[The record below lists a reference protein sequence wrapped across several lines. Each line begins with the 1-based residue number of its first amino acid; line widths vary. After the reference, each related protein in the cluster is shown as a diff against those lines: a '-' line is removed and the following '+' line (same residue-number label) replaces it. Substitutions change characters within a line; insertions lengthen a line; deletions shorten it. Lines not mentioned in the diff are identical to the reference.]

1 MHTSI
6 IEDLNILRKYN
17 LSPNELFIIRLFLI
31 YQDEDDDSLLRQYL
45 SIPEYDRGSLYDIL
59 VSLQKKRII
68 LKDCKIPK
76 PGEEFDPLDI
86 EFNKTFVKGFYKA
99 SFDLGNELREA
110 YPMFGNI
117 NGNPT
122 PLRGVTKK
130 FNSLEDCYRAY
141 GKAINWNPEKHKE
154 IVELVNWAKNYTN
167 FIQFSLASFV
177 VDRHWETL
185 QALKDGEISNINFDT
200 IKDL

>member
-1 MHTSI
+1 M
-6 IEDLNILRKYN
+6 
-17 LSPNELFIIRLFLI
+17 
-31 YQDEDDDSLLRQYL
+31 
-45 SIPEYDRGSLYDIL
+45 
-59 VSLQKKRII
+59 
-68 LKDCKIPK
+68 
-76 PGEEFDPLDI
+76 
-86 EFNKTFVKGFYKA
+86 
-99 SFDLGNELREA
+99 
-110 YPMFGNI
+110 
-117 NGNPT
+117 

-154 IVELVNWAKNYTN
+154 ILELIDWAKNYTN

-185 QALKDGEISNINFDT
+185 EALRDGKISNINFDT